1 MTEKQ
6 PSSNREVKMQ
16 AEARS
21 ANLSQEATDGAEIVW
36 PPKLPL
42 TVLGALVA
50 VGIACLIM
58 KTMYPIFVVPED
70 IAILPDPPPTAA
82 VLKLEK
88 AQFSVDAKNFSILFG
103 LIGAVFGA
111 SCVLFTFGIRSIKAI
126 VIGAIAAGA
135 LGVVGANLSNL
146 MFTRLRASSNGDLLV
161 MGLKIDSMMQNILGY
176 GVLWGL
182 IGLGVGIGIGSVRTF
197 GKSVVAGTAG
207 LVGGLLAAMVYVL
220 LVAQLTPNAVMS
232 HVFPLDIT
240 SQAIWL
246 LMFMV
251 LIAAA
256 IPLGTGEKRAKVAT

>member
-1 MTEKQ
+1 
-6 PSSNREVKMQ
+6 MQ
-16 AEARS
+16 AETHPVD
-21 ANLSQEATDGAEIVW
+21 LSQEASSRAETGW
-36 PPKLPL
+36 PPKLPQA
-42 TVLGALVA
+42 VLGALVA

-58 KTMYPIFVVPED
+58 KTMYPLFVVPED
-70 IAILPDPPPTAA
+70 IAILPNPPPTAA

-88 AQFSVDAKNFSILFG
+88 AQFSVDTKNFSILFG

-111 SCVLFTFGIRSIKAI
+111 SCALFTFGTRSIKAVI
-126 VIGAIAAGA
+126 VGAFAAGA

-146 MFTRLRASSNGDLLV
+146 IFTRLRATSNGDLLV
-161 MGLKIDSMMQNILGY
+161 LGLKIDGMTQNILGY

-182 IGLGVGIGIGSVRTF
+182 IGLGVGIGIGSARTV

-251 LIAAA
+251 LIAAS
-256 IPLGTGEKRAKVAT
+256 ISLGTGEKRAKVPK